1 MKNVFKSS
9 WLCSPAEIILATL
22 LEKQFSFVDGQVKD
36 LWSQLCAD
44 LIAVGIPTVLH
55 VLHVRSESR
64 EDIDVTRQLWFI
76 LASYGLATGDEDW
89 MSLLCF
95 LVMPFGCDWSLF
107 FAFGYPLTSLPQC
120 MGHVQHRN

>member
-22 LEKQFSFVDGQVKD
+22 LDKPFSFSDGQVKD

-64 EDIDVTRQLWFI
+64 GDKEMTRQLWLI
-76 LASYGLATGDEDW
+76 LANDGLTIGEDDW
-89 MSLLCF
+89 MSLLYF
-95 LVMPFGCDWSLF
+95 LVIPFG
-107 FAFGYPLTSLPQC
+107 
-120 MGHVQHRN
+120 